1 MHNKAEVSLIHGNN
15 MPVVEAYVGEY
26 ASGKSENAINR
37 ALALLEKRRQVT
49 LVDLDLV
56 EPFYTLRPLKAKLGA
71 MGLEVLAWKTE
82 ETMGLGEAGYP
93 LRPEI
98 RWALRRAHDVII
110 DSGYGV
116 EGSKTLALL
125 EGYRQHPHLKVL
137 AVINVSRPVTDTVDK
152 IIDYVR
158 SLERVDGLI
167 NNTHLGDETTMA
179 IVEEGAR
186 TVSEAAGRL
195 GLPVVA
201 TSVTEAIGRQLG
213 VADCMGNPVRLI
225 RRYMPEAFW

>member
-1 MHNKAEVSLIHGNN
+1 
-15 MPVVEAYVGEY
+15 
-26 ASGKSENAINR
+26 
-37 ALALLEKRRQVT
+37 
-49 LVDLDLV
+49 
-56 EPFYTLRPLKAKLGA
+56 
-71 MGLEVLAWKTE
+71 
-82 ETMGLGEAGYP
+82 
-93 LRPEI
+93 
-98 RWALRRAHDVII
+98 
-110 DSGYGV
+110 
-116 EGSKTLALL
+116 
-125 EGYRQHPHLKVL
+125 L
-137 AVINVSRPVTDTVDK
+137 AVINVSRPVTDAVDK

-186 TVSEAAGRL
+186 TASEAAGRL